1 MNTITKL
8 LGTTAVAGIAV
19 LGPHAAQADEPT
31 SSGVPVSDFATQYHG
46 CAGPLRSMIAS
57 GALDGVQVGNL
68 TVPDGFSK
76 SFNPGAHV
84 GSTDEI
90 AFLMEA
96 TGLDQATI
104 QQLCAALDPR

>member
-1 MNTITKL
+1 MNTIAKL
-8 LGTTAVAGIAV
+8 LSGTALLGMTV
-19 LGPHAAQADEPT
+19 LGGSPASADEPT
-31 SSGVPVSDFATQYHG
+31 SAGVPVSDFATHYHG

-68 TVPDGFSK
+68 SVPDGFSK

-90 AFLMEA
+90 AFLMQA
-96 TGLDQATI
+96 TGFDLATI
-104 QQLCAALDPR
+104 SELCAALDPR

>member
-1 MNTITKL
+1 MALYLVRRTL
-8 LGTTAVAGIAV
+8 
-19 LGPHAAQADEPT
+19 PAQADQPT
-31 SSGVPVSDFATQYHG
+31 SAGVPVSDFATQYHC

-68 TVPDGFSK
+68 TVPGGFSR

-90 AFLMEA
+90 AFLMQA
-96 TGLDQATI
+96 TGLDLATI
-104 QQLCAALDPR
+104 GELCAALDAS